1 MGNQKATNKIKL
13 KKKNRGKFTEYC
25 EGKVTQECIDKAKKS
40 GNKKLIKRAVFAQN
54 SRSWSK
60 HQEGGIINKYQQGNS
75 IDWDKTLTG
84 QLINYSENADSVGW
98 DGVNRRWYAADKK
111 GYDKNQFGMGVD
123 RNQTPGFKD
132 KVKKDKKG
140 REYLTEADE
149 RALRFQAIDSANA
162 AANRRYKYAQK
173 VTKSKLGVSP
183 KHDAITVSA
192 NYNLGTGHVAR
203 TIFEDLNAMKSL
215 FDRNSNA
222 YQNRVQK
229 EYKKKGRLERVKRE
243 NEFFKKKGL

>member
-1 MGNQKATNKIKL
+1 MGNQKVTNKIKL

-60 HQEGGIINKYQQGNS
+60 HQEGGIINKYQQGKS
-75 IDWDKTLTG
+75 IDWDKTLPG
-84 QLINYSENADSVGW
+84 QLINMSENADSVGW

-149 RALRFQAIDSANA
+149 RALRFQAIDAANA
-162 AANRRYKYAQK
+162 SAQRRYAYARHQ
-173 VTKSKLGVSP
+173 TKSKKPISP
-183 KHDAITVSA
+183 KHNAITISA
-192 NYNLGTGHVAR
+192 IYNLGSSHVAN
-203 TIFEDLNAMKSL
+203 TIFKNREDLENL
-215 FDRNSNA
+215 FNSNSNA
-222 YQNRVQK
+222 YQDRIHQ
-229 EYKKKGRLERVKRE
+229 EYKKRRLFERTKNE
-243 NEFFKKKGL
+243 NKFFKMKGL